1 MFSSLK
7 SMAQEEIKGDTTL
20 YTLKITGLFG
30 GHSGVDIDKG
40 RINSNLLAAK
50 YLEMLEDVQI
60 VSFVGGNKDN
70 AIANATEVVF
80 ITKDKDANKK
90 MQEYFETIEVTDA
103 DKNLKMELEIST
115 PNKDVNVITNKDSN
129 SLIRLLI
136 DLKQNVIAMSKDVEG
151 LVETSGNV
159 GIVKVENGEA
169 LICEALRSS
178 IDEDKAKVMDY
189 NKFKYEN
196 KKRAKENIKKQ
207 RASNLELKEYRLSV
221 TIDIHD
227 FDTRVKNS
235 QKYLEKGHKVKA
247 SIRFKGREMAH
258 TELGK
263 DVLIRF
269 AEALKDVSD
278 IEQKPTLD
286 GRNMTMILMPKKEK

>member
-1 MFSSLK
+1 MF
-7 SMAQEEIKGDTTL
+7 
-20 YTLKITGLFG
+20 
-30 GHSGVDIDKG
+30 V
-40 RINSNLLAAK
+40 
-50 YLEMLEDVQI
+50 
-60 VSFVGGNKDN
+60 
-70 AIANATEVVF
+70 IAN
-80 ITKDKDANKK
+80 KDKDLFINEQIRAK
-90 MQEYFETIEVTDA
+90 EV
-103 DKNLKMELEIST
+103 M
-115 PNKDVNVITNKDSN
+115 VI
-129 SLIRLLI
+129 
-136 DLKQNVIAMSKDVEG
+136 G
-151 LVETSGNV
+151 P
-159 GIVKVENGEA
+159 NGEQLGIKSIKDA
-169 LICEALRSS
+169 NTLAQYAGFDLVLINPNGNPPVC
-178 IDEDKAKVMDY
+178 KVMDY

-263 DVLIRF
+263 EVLIRF